1 MQQTKLSYL
10 ALMVSAVTLVL
21 TSLTVTADT
30 AAEIDR
36 DVDNAI
42 QKLYAR
48 SSAAKELS
56 KVAKAVL
63 VFPKI
68 DKIEPEK

>member
-1 MQQTKLSYL
+1 MQKKPMNYFVL
-10 ALMVSAVTLVL
+10 VISAVTLLL
-21 TSLTVTADT
+21 TSITATADT

-48 SSAAKELS
+48 SSVAKELS
-56 KVAKAVL
+56 TIAKQSLSFRRSSRAA
-63 VFPKI
+63 
-68 DKIEPEK
+68 